1 MRNALAF
8 VALVSIVAIA
18 YASAKPT
25 RIYPSRLPEG
35 PERPIAERACLLCH
49 GPQLINQQR
58 KDDTGW
64 EKTIAQME
72 KWGAPV
78 KPADRAALK
87 AYLVRKLG
95 PSSSNGAAKGPPA
108 RP

>member
-1 MRNALAF
+1 MRNALAILG
-8 VALVSIVAIA
+8 LVSIAALA
-18 YASAKPT
+18 YASTKPT
-25 RIYPSRLPEG
+25 RVYSSRLPEG
-35 PERPIAERACLLCH
+35 PERPIAERSCLLCH

-58 KDDTGW
+58 KDDAGW

-78 KPADRAALK
+78 KPAEHAALK

-95 PSSSNGAAKGPPA
+95 PSGAVKGPPS

>member
-1 MRNALAF
+1 MRNAL
-8 VALVSIVAIA
+8 VILALVTIVGVA
-18 YASAKPT
+18 YATAKPT
-25 RIYPSRLPEG
+25 RIYASKLPEG
-35 PERPIAERACLLCH
+35 PERAIAERSCLLCH

-58 KDDTGW
+58 KDDAGW

-78 KPADRAALK
+78 KPAEHAALK

-95 PSSSNGAAKGPPA
+95 PNGAAKGPPSS
-108 RP
+108 P